1 MLRLLPPWWPTYVVM
16 AVLLTYGVPHLIR
29 MLVAS

>member
-1 MLRLLPPWWPTYVVM
+1 MRLLPPWWPTYVVM
-16 AVLLTYGVPHLIR
+16 AALVVYGVPHLIR